1 MISVRVLVRSGV
13 PGASPLV
20 TTATVGQLV
29 MLGTVPRS
37 VRTFAVRDSR
47 RVNCQVYCRIVA
59 LPLLNLHV
67 IFVGGA
73 SVALAHRTLFTLPTS
88 SKSWTS
94 HGSFPTWNI
103 DHWVVLPDGVPSK
116 SAILA
121 AAGVVYAAVFV
132 TPVPSQTH
140 QARRMFSTLVAGAD
154 FGDADWA
161 GAPVAEQPATTMI
174 VPRVA
179 PVTAAPRRQFI
190 LPHFDFQRSKG
201 SLVDREPPGQV
212 RSDEGR
218 GMGSAHGTP
227 ELAVPPPHQSHLRTL
242 RADDLDAVFVME
254 SDQAS
259 ILLAAFTADDP
270 ADRAAF
276 DAHYERI
283 MDDPRIRNYAIED
296 GAGQLV
302 GTIATYP
309 STDGPDE
316 VTYWIDRSHW
326 GRGHASRALAHV
338 LAQLARPVL
347 ARVVADN
354 RASRRVLEKAG
365 FRVVGTNWDYAPGRG
380 ADVEELLLRLD

>member
-1 MISVRVLVRSGV
+1 MS
-13 PGASPLV
+13 
-20 TTATVGQLV
+20 
-29 MLGTVPRS
+29 
-37 VRTFAVRDSR
+37 
-47 RVNCQVYCRIVA
+47 
-59 LPLLNLHV
+59 
-67 IFVGGA
+67 
-73 SVALAHRTLFTLPTS
+73 
-88 SKSWTS
+88 
-94 HGSFPTWNI
+94 
-103 DHWVVLPDGVPSK
+103 
-116 SAILA
+116 
-121 AAGVVYAAVFV
+121 
-132 TPVPSQTH
+132 
-140 QARRMFSTLVAGAD
+140 
-154 FGDADWA
+154 
-161 GAPVAEQPATTMI
+161 
-174 VPRVA
+174 
-179 PVTAAPRRQFI
+179 
-190 LPHFDFQRSKG
+190 
-201 SLVDREPPGQV
+201 
-212 RSDEGR
+212 
-218 GMGSAHGTP
+218 SAHGTP

-326 GRGHASRALAHV
+326 GRGHASRALVHV

-380 ADVEELLLRLD
+380 AEVEELLLRLD